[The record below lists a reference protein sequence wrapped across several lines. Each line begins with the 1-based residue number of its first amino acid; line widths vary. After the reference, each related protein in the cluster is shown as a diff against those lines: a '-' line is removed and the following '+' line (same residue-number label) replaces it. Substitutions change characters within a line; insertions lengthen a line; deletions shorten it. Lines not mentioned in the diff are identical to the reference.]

1 MDTVSPTLPPPPPLP
16 ASPSRRPV
24 VVAIL
29 GVVVVV
35 ALLAGIAMVVT
46 VPRVA
51 FLPGSVTAVSDRI
64 EVTGA
69 PTFDDD
75 GEIMFVTVRFDDDI
89 NLIEFIDA
97 GLDESVDFVGR
108 TEFFGEQTPQE
119 NREANLEMMRT
130 SRNLAVLVALDQLGY
145 DVYEELG
152 AGISGVEPGQP
163 ADGVLEPGDVITA
176 IDGEPVRG
184 TDDLVRI
191 LSALEPGDEIELT
204 VIHPDRAERTETL
217 ELGARP
223 DGSDGGFLGVATST
237 AVDEKPLPLE
247 VELDTGEVGGNSAGL
262 ALTLS
267 VIDALTEGDL
277 VGGRR
282 VAVTG
287 TIDVGGTVG
296 LIGGIK
302 QKAVAVDRAD
312 ADVFLV
318 PTALAEQARRHAGD
332 TEVIGVDTLADALE
346 ALADLGGNAREL
358 ALPALADA

>member
-1 MDTVSPTLPPPPPLP
+1 
-16 ASPSRRPV
+16 
-24 VVAIL
+24 
-29 GVVVVV
+29 
-35 ALLAGIAMVVT
+35 
-46 VPRVA
+46 
-51 FLPGSVTAVSDRI
+51 
-64 EVTGA
+64 
-69 PTFDDD
+69 
-75 GEIMFVTVRFDDDI
+75 
-89 NLIEFIDA
+89 
-97 GLDESVDFVGR
+97 
-108 TEFFGEQTPQE
+108 
-119 NREANLEMMRT
+119 
-130 SRNLAVLVALDQLGY
+130 
-145 DVYEELG
+145 
-152 AGISGVEPGQP
+152 
-163 ADGVLEPGDVITA
+163 VLEPGDVITA

-184 TDDLVRI
+184 TEDLVRI
-191 LSALEPGDEIELT
+191 LSGLEPGDEIELT
-204 VIHPDRAERTETL
+204 VIHPDQAERTETL
-217 ELGARP
+217 VLGTRP
-223 DGSDGGFLGVATST
+223 DGTDGGFLGVATST